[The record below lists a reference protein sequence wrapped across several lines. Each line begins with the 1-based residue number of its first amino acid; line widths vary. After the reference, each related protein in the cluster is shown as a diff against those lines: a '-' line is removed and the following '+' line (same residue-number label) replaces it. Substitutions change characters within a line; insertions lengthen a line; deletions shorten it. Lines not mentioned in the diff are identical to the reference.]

1 MGIFSRVACALQH
14 VLNDKADELAKN
26 NFIQRQRKVTGSSFV
41 KTLVFGW
48 LQNHS
53 PSVEGLAR
61 SAYTHGLKIS
71 AQGVDKRFTS
81 KACEFMKSVLEE
93 AIAQIIVA
101 DDQIDINLLN
111 RFTAVYLADCSTV
124 SLPADCVDIWQ
135 GVGGSG
141 SASPAALKLD
151 TRLELKTG
159 ALHLGLLPGRHSDS
173 RSPIAEAVYEAG
185 SLRLQ
190 DLGYFNLSRMKIQH
204 ERGEYWL
211 SRLQPRTV
219 VLAIDGRPIDLLAL
233 LKQGITRHEMK
244 VRIGASEQLEARLL
258 IWKLPEQARAKRR
271 AKMKENAQK
280 HGRTLTAESLAWCD
294 WNFLI
299 TNVSAEKLNFDECFI
314 LYGVRWQIELLFK
327 LWKTHGKLGHS
338 RSENPQ
344 RILCEVYAKL
354 LGVMVQHWIVLT
366 GLWQIQER
374 SLVKGCQMVREQSPR
389 LASCINDLEALTE
402 LLKELAGRFTYG
414 CSLNSRKTKPNTSQ
428 RFDMAYAFS

>member
-1 MGIFSRVACALQH
+1 M
-14 VLNDKADELAKN
+14 
-26 NFIQRQRKVTGSSFV
+26 
-41 KTLVFGW
+41 
-48 LQNHS
+48 QNHQ

-61 SAYTHGLKIS
+61 AAYTHDLKVS
-71 AQGVDKRFTS
+71 AQGLDKRFTE
-81 KACEFMKSVLEE
+81 KACAFMKSVLEE
-93 AIAQIIVA
+93 AVAQVIVA

-111 RFTAVYLADCSTV
+111 RFTAVYIADCSTV
-124 SLPADCVDIWQ
+124 SLPAECVDLWQ
-135 GVGGSG
+135 GVGGSW
-141 SASPAALKLD
+141 SASQAALKLD

-173 RSPIAEAVYEAG
+173 RSPVAEAVHEPG

-190 DLGYFNLSRMKIQH
+190 DLGYFNLGRMKAQH
-204 ERGEYWL
+204 GRGEYWL
-211 SRLQPRTV
+211 SRLQPRTG
-219 VLAIDGRPIDLLAL
+219 VLTMDGRPIDLLAL

-244 VRIGASEQLEARLL
+244 VRIGASEQLAVRLL

-271 AKMKENAQK
+271 AKMKENARK
-280 HGRTLTAESLAWCD
+280 HSRALTAESLAWCD

-299 TNVSAEKLNFDECFI
+299 TNVGAEKLNFDECFV

-354 LGVMVQHWIVLT
+354 LGVLVQHWIVLT

-374 SLVKGCQMVREQSPR
+374 SLVKGCQMIREQSAR
-389 LASCINDLEALTE
+389 MASCINDLEALTE
-402 LLKELAGRFTYG
+402 LLKELAERFTYG

-428 RFDMAYAFS
+428 RFDIGSAFF

>member
-1 MGIFSRVACALQH
+1 M
-14 VLNDKADELAKN
+14 
-26 NFIQRQRKVTGSSFV
+26 
-41 KTLVFGW
+41 
-48 LQNHS
+48 
-53 PSVEGLAR
+53 EGLAR
-61 SAYTHGLKIS
+61 AAYTHNLKIS
-71 AQGVDKRFTS
+71 AQGLDKRFTE
-81 KACEFMKSVLEE
+81 KASGFMKSVLAE
-93 AIAQIIVA
+93 AVAQVIVA
-101 DDQIDINLLN
+101 DDQIDINLSD
-111 RFTAVYLADCSTV
+111 RFTAVYIADCSTV
-124 SLPADCVDIWQ
+124 SLPASCADLWQ
-135 GVGGSG
+135 GVGGLG
-141 SASPAALKLD
+141 DAGEAALKLD

-173 RSPIAEAVYEAG
+173 RSPVAQAVHEAG

-190 DLGYFNLSRMKIQH
+190 DLGYFNLARMKAQH

-211 SRLQPRTV
+211 SRLQPRTR
-219 VLAIDGRPIDLLAL
+219 VLTLEGQPIDVLAL

-244 VRIGASEQLEARLL
+244 VRIGASEQLAARLL
-258 IWKLPEQARAKRR
+258 LWKLPEQARAKRR

-280 HGRTLTAESLAWCD
+280 QGRALTAESLAWCD

-299 TNVSAEKLNFDECFI
+299 TNVSAEKLNFDECFV

-354 LGVMVQHWIVLT
+354 LGVLIQHWIILT

-374 SLVKGCQMVREQSPR
+374 SLVKGAQMVREQSAR

-402 LLKELAGRFTYG
+402 LLKEWADRFNYG
-414 CSLNSRKTKPNTSQ
+414 CSLNTRKTKPNTSQ
-428 RFDMAYAFS
+428 RFDIGCAFF

>member
-1 MGIFSRVACALQH
+1 MG
-14 VLNDKADELAKN
+14 KKN
-26 NFIQRQRKVTGSSFV
+26 GFIKRQRKVTGSNFV
-41 KTLVFGW
+41 KTLLFAW

-61 SAYTHGLKIS
+61 AAYTHGLNVS
-71 AQGVDKRFTS
+71 AQGVDKRFTQ

-93 AIAQIIVA
+93 AVAQVIVA
-101 DDQIDINLLN
+101 DDQIDMSLLN
-111 RFTAVYLADCSTV
+111 HFTAVYLADCSTV
-124 SLPADCVDIWQ
+124 SLPAEWSILWQ
-135 GVGGSG
+135 GVGGTEDAG
-141 SASPAALKLD
+141 QAAMKLD

-159 ALHLGLLPGRHSDS
+159 GLHIGLLPGRHSDS
-173 RSPIAEAVYEAG
+173 RSPVAEAIYEPG

-190 DLGYFNLSRMKIQH
+190 DLGYFNLSRMKAQH

-211 SRLQPRTV
+211 SRLQPRTR
-219 VLAIDGRPIDLLAL
+219 VLTMDGRPIDLQAL
-233 LKQGITRHEMK
+233 LKQGVTRHEMK
-244 VRIGASEQLEARLL
+244 VQVGASGQLEARLL

-271 AKMKENAQK
+271 AKMNENARK

-299 TNVSAEKLNFDECFI
+299 TNVGAEKLNFDECFV

-344 RILCEVYAKL
+344 RMLCEVYAKL
-354 LGVMVQHWIVLT
+354 LGVLIQHWAVLT

-374 SLVKGCQMVREQSPR
+374 SLVKGCQMIREQSAR
-389 LASCINDLEALTE
+389 LAACINDFGTLVD
-402 LLKELAGRFTYG
+402 LLKEWADRFKYG
-414 CSLNSRKTKPNTSQ
+414 CSQNPRKKKPNTSQ
-428 RFDMAYAFS
+428 CVDRGYAFS